1 MVALRRPTES
11 SKAAVATT
19 TKSLSAVSLTKK
31 TNALVTDVEELKNN
45 LEIQSREVTQRD
57 ATVDMLHDAFNSLS
71 DVCTCEI
78 ALYESQTELAH
89 VKNTSEDLMTRE
101 REAAHLQKTLQFS
114 QEDAVEALKRLK
126 EDTSQ
131 LQVELFA
138 LKEQTNGATTSV
150 ASDIQSQSSSRSG

>member
-57 ATVDMLHDAFNSLS
+57 ATVQELVGKVAFLFSTWHKCNNS
-71 DVCTCEI
+71 
-78 ALYESQTELAH
+78 
-89 VKNTSEDLMTRE
+89 
-101 REAAHLQKTLQFS
+101 
-114 QEDAVEALKRLK
+114 
-126 EDTSQ
+126 
-131 LQVELFA
+131 
-138 LKEQTNGATTSV
+138 
-150 ASDIQSQSSSRSG
+150 